1 MLAMVILVMVVA
13 AVNVTNL
20 LLARTAGRY
29 GEIAIRSALGAGR
42 GRLVQQMVTESLLLH
57 RTWRRSRCP
66 SGNMDGECADNDT
79 AAG

>member
-1 MLAMVILVMVVA
+1 MLGMVILVMVVA

-42 GRLVQQMVTESLLLH
+42 SRLIQQMVTESLLL
-57 RTWRRSRCP
+57 TVL
-66 SGNMDGECADNDT
+66 GGG
-79 AAG
+79 AASFSQHGLRVR